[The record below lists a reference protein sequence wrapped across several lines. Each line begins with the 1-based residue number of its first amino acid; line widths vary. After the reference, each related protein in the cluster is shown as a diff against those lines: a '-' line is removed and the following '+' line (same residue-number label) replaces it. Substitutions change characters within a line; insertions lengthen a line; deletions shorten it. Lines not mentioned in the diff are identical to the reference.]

1 MENVL
6 SNLNIAAHKER
17 YIYIGGDI
25 MRDRDNKEKEKEK
38 RKKHR
43 KVKGERGLVCFPAV
57 C

>member
-17 YIYIGGDI
+17 YIGGDI
-25 MRDRDNKEKEKEK
+25 ERDRDKEEKEK

-43 KVKGERGLVCFPAV
+43 KVKRERGLVCFPAV